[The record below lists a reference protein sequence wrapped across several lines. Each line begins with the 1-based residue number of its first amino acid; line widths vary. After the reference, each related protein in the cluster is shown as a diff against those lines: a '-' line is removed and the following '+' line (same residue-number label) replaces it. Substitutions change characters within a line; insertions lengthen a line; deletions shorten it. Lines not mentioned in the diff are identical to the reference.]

1 MSGCDALL
9 SVNKHLSAE
18 IGSGDEKGAALLAA
32 LASTEVPSA
41 KPEVPSPTY
50 CEDEVDSLGKRLFLS
65 LIEVEMDPNTKQ
77 CVISAHILKR
87 PLYSTIT

>member
-9 SVNKHLSAE
+9 SANKQISAE

-41 KPEVPSPTY
+41 RPEVPSPVY

-65 LIEVEMDPNTKQ
+65 LIQVEMDPNTKQ

-87 PLYSTIT
+87 PLHSEIT

>member
-1 MSGCDALL
+1 LSGCDALL
-9 SVNKHLSAE
+9 SANKHLSAE
-18 IGSGDEKGAALLAA
+18 IGSGDEKGAALLSA
-32 LASTEVPSA
+32 LASTEVPSPA
-41 KPEVPSPTY
+41 Y

-87 PLYSTIT
+87 LLYSTIT